1 MDLNLRIVLYQFC
14 TKVVIIF
21 VTKFGEASETQQK
34 AFPRHIKFR
43 ETVVLMTYLAP
54 VFRQKITHTKKTHTH
69 TRRSLSPRLSL
80 THEQSHQFTT
90 QPAPPQHH
98 QPPEL
103 SSPDLFTDP
112 SAV

>member
-69 TRRSLSPRLSL
+69 TPLPLSPSLSHTRTISSVHDTASTATTPPTTRAQQPRPL
-80 THEQSHQFTT
+80 HR
-90 QPAPPQHH
+90 P
-98 QPPEL
+98 
-103 SSPDLFTDP
+103 
-112 SAV
+112 